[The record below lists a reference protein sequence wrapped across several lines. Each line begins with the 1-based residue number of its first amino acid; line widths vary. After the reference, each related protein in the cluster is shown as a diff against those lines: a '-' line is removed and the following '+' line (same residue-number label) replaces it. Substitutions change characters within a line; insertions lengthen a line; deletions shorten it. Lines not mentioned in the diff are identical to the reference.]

1 MDILVQKFLNV
12 NTHYVNLS
20 SKDNLLISLYFN
32 KDNIEYLKLE
42 TFKIVNK
49 PLGNT
54 YLEDNI
60 NQQLE
65 LMLKIYRTTETTK
78 LILEEQL
85 IHLNRKFVQRY
96 VDTLNDEINFY
107 KDYEQHASSLPI
119 PLGLPKNEHK
129 KGLNNIQEKGYLI

>member
-12 NTHYVNLS
+12 NTHYINLS

-42 TFKIVNK
+42 AFKIVNK

-65 LMLKIYRTTETTK
+65 LMLNIYITTDTK
-78 LILEEQL
+78 NLDLEQLL
-85 IHLNRKFVQRY
+85 IHLNREFVQRY
-96 VDTLNDEINFY
+96 VDKLNNEFNFN
-107 KDYEQHASSLPI
+107 KEYEKHASRLPI
-119 PLGLPKNEHK
+119 PLGLPKYENN
-129 KGLNNIQEKGYLI
+129 KGLNTIQEKGYLI

>member
-42 TFKIVNK
+42 VFKIVNK

-60 NQQLE
+60 YQQLE
-65 LMLKIYRTTETTK
+65 LMLKIYTTTDTTK
-78 LILEEQL
+78 LVLEQQL
-85 IHLNRKFVQRY
+85 IHLNRIFVQRY
-96 VDTLNDEINFY
+96 VDKLNDEINFY
-107 KDYEQHASSLPI
+107 KDYEKHASSLPI

>member
-42 TFKIVNK
+42 AFKIVNK

>member
-12 NTHYVNLS
+12 NTHYNVLS
-20 SKDNLLISLYFN
+20 NKDKLLVSLFFS
-32 KDNIEYLKLE
+32 KDNIEYVKLE
-42 TFKIVNK
+42 SFKIVNK

-54 YLEDNI
+54 YLEDNF
-60 NQQLE
+60 NQQLD
-65 LMLKIYRTTETTK
+65 LMLKVYTTTDTSKMEM
-78 LILEEQL
+78 EQQL

-96 VDTLNDEINFY
+96 VDKLNDEIKFY
-107 KDYEQHASSLPI
+107 KDYEKHASSLPI

>member
-12 NTHYVNLS
+12 NTHYNILTN
-20 SKDNLLISLYFN
+20 KDKVLVSLFFN
-32 KDNIEYLKLE
+32 KDNIEYVKLE
-42 TFKIVNK
+42 AFKIVNK

-65 LMLKIYRTTETTK
+65 LMFKIYTITDTANLK
-78 LILEEQL
+78 LEEQL
-85 IHLNRKFVQRY
+85 IRLNRKFVEHY
-96 VDTLNDEINFY
+96 VNKLNDEINFY
-107 KDYEQHASSLPI
+107 KDYEKHASSLPI

-129 KGLNNIQEKGYLI
+129 KGLNTIQEKGYLI

>member
-12 NTHYVNLS
+12 NTHYNVLTN
-20 SKDNLLISLYFN
+20 KDKLLVSLFFN
-32 KDNIEYLKLE
+32 KDNIEYVKLE
-42 TFKIVNK
+42 AFKVVNK

-65 LMLKIYRTTETTK
+65 LMLKIYTTTETTK

>member
-12 NTHYVNLS
+12 NTHYINLS
-20 SKDNLLISLYFN
+20 NKDKLLISLYFN
-32 KDNIEYLKLE
+32 IDNIEYLKLE
-42 TFKIVNK
+42 AFKIVNK

-65 LMLKIYRTTETTK
+65 LMLKIYTTTETTK
-78 LILEEQL
+78 LKLEEQL

-96 VDTLNDEINFY
+96 VDILNDEINFY

>member
-12 NTHYVNLS
+12 NTHYNVLSNKDKLLS
-20 SKDNLLISLYFN
+20 SLFFN
-32 KDNIEYLKLE
+32 KDNIEYVKLE

-65 LMLKIYRTTETTK
+65 LMLNVYTTTDTAKME
-78 LILEEQL
+78 LEQQL

-96 VDTLNDEINFY
+96 VDKLNNEINFY
-107 KDYEQHASSLPI
+107 KDYEKHASSLPI

>member
-12 NTHYVNLS
+12 NTHYNVLSNKDKLLS
-20 SKDNLLISLYFN
+20 SLFFN
-32 KDNIEYLKLE
+32 KDNIEYVKLE

-65 LMLKIYRTTETTK
+65 LMLNVYTTTDTAKME
-78 LILEEQL
+78 LEQQL

-96 VDTLNDEINFY
+96 VDKLNDEIKFY
-107 KDYEQHASSLPI
+107 KDYEKHASSLPI

>member
-12 NTHYVNLS
+12 NTHYNVLSNKDKLLS
-20 SKDNLLISLYFN
+20 SLFFN
-32 KDNIEYLKLE
+32 KDNIEYVKLE

-65 LMLKIYRTTETTK
+65 LMLNVYTTTDTAKME
-78 LILEEQL
+78 LEQQL

-96 VDTLNDEINFY
+96 VDICLMI
-107 KDYEQHASSLPI
+107 
-119 PLGLPKNEHK
+119 
-129 KGLNNIQEKGYLI
+129 

>member
-12 NTHYVNLS
+12 NTHYNNLS

-65 LMLKIYRTTETTK
+65 LMLKVYTTTDTAKME
-78 LILEEQL
+78 LEQQL

-96 VDTLNDEINFY
+96 VDKLNDEINFY
-107 KDYEQHASSLPI
+107 KDYEKHASSLPI

>member
-12 NTHYVNLS
+12 NTHYNVLTN
-20 SKDNLLISLYFN
+20 KDKVLVSLFFN
-32 KDNIEYLKLE
+32 KDNIEYVKIE
-42 TFKIVNK
+42 AFKIVNK

-65 LMLKIYRTTETTK
+65 LMFKIYTITDTANLK
-78 LILEEQL
+78 LEEQL
-85 IHLNRKFVQRY
+85 IRLNRKFVEHY
-96 VDTLNDEINFY
+96 VNKLNDEINFY
-107 KDYEQHASSLPI
+107 KDYEKHASSLPI
-119 PLGLPKNEHK
+119 PLALPKNEHK

>member
-12 NTHYVNLS
+12 NTHYNVLTN
-20 SKDNLLISLYFN
+20 KDKVLVSLFFN
-32 KDNIEYLKLE
+32 KDNIEYVKIE
-42 TFKIVNK
+42 AFKIVNK

-65 LMLKIYRTTETTK
+65 LMFKIYTITDTANLK
-78 LILEEQL
+78 LEEQL
-85 IHLNRKFVQRY
+85 IRLNRKFVEHY
-96 VDTLNDEINFY
+96 VNKLNDEINFY
-107 KDYEQHASSLPI
+107 KDYEKHASSLPI

-129 KGLNNIQEKGYLI
+129 KGLNTIQEKGYLI

>member
-12 NTHYVNLS
+12 NTHYNVLS
-20 SKDNLLISLYFN
+20 NKDKLLTSLFFN
-32 KDNIEYLKLE
+32 KDNIEYVKLE
-42 TFKIVNK
+42 SFKIINK

-65 LMLKIYRTTETTK
+65 LMLKVYTTTDISK
-78 LILEEQL
+78 MQLEQQL

-96 VDTLNDEINFY
+96 VDKLNDEINFY
-107 KDYEQHASSLPI
+107 KDYEKHASSLPI

>member
-1 MDILVQKFLNV
+1 MDILVQKFLSV
-12 NTHYVNLS
+12 NTHYTTLS
-20 SKDNLLISLYFN
+20 NKDKFLVSLFFN
-32 KDNIEYLKLE
+32 KDNIEYVKLE

-65 LMLKIYRTTETTK
+65 LMLKVYTTTDISK
-78 LILEEQL
+78 MQLEQQL

-96 VDTLNDEINFY
+96 VDKLNDEINFY
-107 KDYEQHASSLPI
+107 KDYEKHASSLPI

>member
-12 NTHYVNLS
+12 NTHYINLS

-42 TFKIVNK
+42 AFKIVNK

-60 NQQLE
+60 YQQLE
-65 LMLKIYRTTETTK
+65 LMLKIYTTIDTTK
-78 LILEEQL
+78 MVLEQQL

-96 VDTLNDEINFY
+96 VDKLNDEVSFY
-107 KDYEQHASSLPI
+107 KDYEKHASNLPI
-119 PLGLPKNEHK
+119 PLGLPKNENK
-129 KGLNNIQEKGYLI
+129 KGLNNIQEKAYLI

>member
-12 NTHYVNLS
+12 NTHYNVLTN
-20 SKDNLLISLYFN
+20 KDKLLVSLFFN
-32 KDNIEYLKLE
+32 KDNIEYVKLE
-42 TFKIVNK
+42 AFKVVNK

-65 LMLKIYRTTETTK
+65 LMLKIYTTTDTTK
-78 LILEEQL
+78 MVLEQQL
-85 IHLNRKFVQRY
+85 IHLNRIFVQRY
-96 VDTLNDEINFY
+96 VDKLNGEINFY
-107 KDYEQHASSLPI
+107 KDYEKHASSLPI

-129 KGLNNIQEKGYLI
+129 KGLNTIQEKGYLI